1 MKVQNK
7 DKIISNNLVKYAQ
20 TERDILSF
28 IEHPFIV
35 SLNYA
40 FQTNKK
46 LYLIME
52 YCEGG
57 DLSQVLKLEGKFSE
71 SRAKIYAAEILLAI

>member
-1 MKVQNK
+1 M
-7 DKIISNNLVKYAQ
+7 
-20 TERDILSF
+20 LSY

-35 SLNYA
+35 NLNYA
-40 FQTNKK
+40 FQTNQK

-57 DLSQVLKLEGKFSE
+57 DLSQVLKLEGKFVE
-71 SRAKIYAAEILLAI
+71 SRAKIYAAEVLLAI